1 MKLDF
6 DPRKNIGTLND
17 FLMPLNNLN
26 NKIKDLIVV
35 KSVVKNWFDVLM
47 FRLGLKK
54 ANFTMVLRNGVKF
67 KINKPEDYF
76 LFWESKQGEQ
86 ELVKLLDLN
95 RPVKIIEKNK
105 IIKFKFDNKT
115 LKFSYNSQK
124 QLHNTLGMIREQF
137 IDEQYKWLDVKNRI
151 VIDIGANIGDSAI
164 YFALKGAKHVYAFEP
179 YPYSYGIAMQNIK
192 LNKLQYKIT
201 LLNEGCSGKGGK
213 IKINAE
219 YENLGGTDLK
229 NFEKGTN
236 INITTLRE
244 ILKRFEIT
252 EEAVLKIDCEGC
264 EYGVLLET
272 QDSVLRKFKQIQ
284 VEYHYGYQNIKRKL
298 NDSGF
303 KVTNT
308 MPKYPT
314 NPEAENKEM
323 IVGLIYAKRK

>member
-86 ELVKLLDLN
+86 ELVKPLDLN